1 MPATDGEITISNLE
15 HGKTY
20 YFRCSAGNL
29 KEFSDYQYPTPV
41 SVTVSSECDI
51 INTKRDISISLIGR
65 GQFIHFVRLL
75 SGWWDVSQESR
86 RCSAAMKVKMDDILD
101 KMISIRP
108 DLHRSSFEVGGNDCT
123 SNTKRR
129 KPPTFKQLFSGNTKL
144 HKNLRRHVNRDSSG
158 RDRSDNRRECT
169 YLLICSSVYR
179 GVYLSCLLYHEDK
192 VLVTN
197 EDYLPVVEIDD
208 TYPKEMLNDFH
219 WFYKIAFAWRD
230 LKWFKDD
237 LEKSTN
243 SSISFR
249 AKLIQAVTQMQVSRR
264 TVPENG
270 NRV

>member
-1 MPATDGEITISNLE
+1 MTINTQLRFLSL
-15 HGKTY
+15 
-20 YFRCSAGNL
+20 F
-29 KEFSDYQYPTPV
+29 Q
-41 SVTVSSECDI
+41 VSS
-51 INTKRDISISLIGR
+51 T
-65 GQFIHFVRLL
+65 L
-75 SGWWDVSQESR
+75 SVSFNSMIYNCYFQYCVLGWWDICQESR

-108 DLHRSSFEVGGNDCT
+108 DLHRSSFEVSGNECT

-144 HKNLRRHVNRDSSG
+144 HKNLRRYSS
-158 RDRSDNRRECT
+158 T
-169 YLLICSSVYR
+169 LIHFSSISSINLVRLFIFFYFR

-219 WFYKIAFAWRD
+219 WFYKIAFAWKD
-230 LKWFKDD
+230 LKWFKED

-249 AKLIQAVTQMQVSRR
+249 TKLIQAVTQMQVSDRSLVR
-264 TVPENG
+264 IENSLKSTA
-270 NRV
+270 VYYSVYL

>member
-1 MPATDGEITISNLE
+1 MVIG
-15 HGKTY
+15 HG
-20 YFRCSAGNL
+20 
-29 KEFSDYQYPTPV
+29 Q
-41 SVTVSSECDI
+41 
-51 INTKRDISISLIGR
+51 LID
-65 GQFIHFVRLL
+65 LL
-75 SGWWDVSQESR
+75 LGWWDVSQESR

-144 HKNLRRHVNRDSSG
+144 HKNLRRCAFAIIFPVTIYSINNVLTRF
-158 RDRSDNRRECT
+158 
-169 YLLICSSVYR
+169 LFYR

-219 WFYKIAFAWRD
+219 WFYKIAFAWKD

-249 AKLIQAVTQMQVSRR
+249 AKLIQAVTQMQVSPSPKTKLYIRIYII
-264 TVPENG
+264 G
-270 NRV
+270 FY